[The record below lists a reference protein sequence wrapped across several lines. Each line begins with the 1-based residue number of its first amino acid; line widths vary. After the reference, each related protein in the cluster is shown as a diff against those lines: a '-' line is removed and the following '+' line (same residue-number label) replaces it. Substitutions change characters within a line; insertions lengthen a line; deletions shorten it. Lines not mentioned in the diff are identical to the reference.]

1 MVSTDLSVWIA
12 AFFTIS
18 IMSFAFK
25 DNIAFKFAE
34 KTFVAAVIGNMV
46 VMGWNSLQQFGFNKI
61 QEGSILYVIPIIL
74 GLTIFTRYHSKYYWL
89 SRYGT
94 ALLVGVGTGLTLR
107 TVTQAD
113 ITQQIITSITPG
125 ESLIWV
131 LTAITTFTIITHFT
145 FTIKQIHESSLRSIP
160 EIGRYLMLIAFGA
173 AFGNTVMTRMN
184 LLIGR
189 LIFLLRDWLGFM

>member
-1 MVSTDLSVWIA
+1 MVSTDIGVWIA

-18 IMSFAFK
+18 IMSYAFK
-25 DNIAFKFAE
+25 DNIVFKFAE
-34 KTFVAAVIGNMV
+34 KTFIAAVIGNAV

-61 QEGSILYVIPIIL
+61 TGGEFLYIIPILFGIS
-74 GLTIFTRYHSKYYWL
+74 IFMRYHPKYFWV

-94 ALLVGVGTGLTLR
+94 ALLVGVGTGITLR
-107 TVTQAD
+107 TVTQAN
-113 ITQQIITSITPG
+113 ITEQIIRSITPG

-131 LTAITTFTIITHFT
+131 FTAIVTFTIITHFT
-145 FTIKQIHESSLRSIP
+145 FTIRQLHEGPVKTIP

-184 LLIGR
+184 LLVGR
-189 LIFLLRDWLGFM
+189 LIFLLRDWLALM